1 MARQAVI
8 RVKSYNYGKYIL
20 KYNIKKNNTMLG
32 KLKMPCSTGPTGSSL
47 SMMDHPFTSSSIFP
61 ANQRSLERPE

>member
-8 RVKSYNYGKYIL
+8 RVKSYNYRVYVL

-32 KLKMPCSTGPTGSSL
+32 KLKMPCSTGSGV